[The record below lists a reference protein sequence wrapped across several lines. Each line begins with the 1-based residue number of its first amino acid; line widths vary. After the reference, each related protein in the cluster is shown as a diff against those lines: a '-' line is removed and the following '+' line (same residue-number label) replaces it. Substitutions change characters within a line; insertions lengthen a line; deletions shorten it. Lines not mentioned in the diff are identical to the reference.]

1 MHFPASQVLNA
12 NATTGAHL
20 GEDLPLPHRKLPH
33 EGDRTVVVFYRH
45 NPVTMRGL
53 SSSDRA
59 YLVGLGF
66 PLPPSEAEVEAHDER
81 IERKHLDGDRK
92 HTEAAEK
99 RRLAAAYLAEAAA
112 LEARAASA
120 DADQAGRRLNPAIS
134 LETENFAGSGGF
146 QGFDSYETTLA
157 FEQTVRLGGKRR
169 LSERA
174 ARADAVRT
182 AAD

>member
-1 MHFPASQVLNA
+1 MVDDAWSAKSQEALKQGDIGTLNEQLRA
-12 NATTGAHL
+12 
-20 GEDLPLPHRKLPH
+20 LPHRKLPH

-99 RRLAAAYLAEAAA
+99 RRLAAAYLAEAEA
-112 LEARAASA
+112 LDARAEA
-120 DADQAGRRLNPAIS
+120 D
-134 LETENFAGSGGF
+134 
-146 QGFDSYETTLA
+146 
-157 FEQTVRLGGKRR
+157 
-169 LSERA
+169 RA
-174 ARADAVRT
+174 A
-182 AAD
+182 

>member
-1 MHFPASQVLNA
+1 MALRVRITTTTAGCLRA
-12 NATTGAHL
+12 VDAT
-20 GEDLPLPHRKLPH
+20 LPHRKLPH

-112 LEARAASA
+112 L
-120 DADQAGRRLNPAIS
+120 D
-134 LETENFAGSGGF
+134 
-146 QGFDSYETTLA
+146 
-157 FEQTVRLGGKRR
+157 
-169 LSERA
+169 
-174 ARADAVRT
+174 ARADADR
-182 AAD
+182 AA

>member
-1 MHFPASQVLNA
+1 MDVRPFARGDGDPLYDFD
-12 NATTGAHL
+12 ATR
-20 GEDLPLPHRKLPH
+20 PHRKLPH
-33 EGDRTVVVFYRH
+33 EGDRTAVVFYRH

-99 RRLAAAYLAEAAA
+99 RRLAAAYLAEAEA
-112 LEARAASA
+112 LDARAEA
-120 DADQAGRRLNPAIS
+120 D
-134 LETENFAGSGGF
+134 
-146 QGFDSYETTLA
+146 
-157 FEQTVRLGGKRR
+157 
-169 LSERA
+169 RA
-174 ARADAVRT
+174 A
-182 AAD
+182 